1 MWRFIGSKFIASL
14 QFRPN
19 WRKIQIHPHLPKL
32 QASPYRKVQILNL
45 FWWSLLPL
53 SQKNCRLNYVILLLA
68 ASCYYDA
75 DILALKIIREVVW
88 VFPIPNDCF
97 EGC

>member
-1 MWRFIGSKFIASL
+1 MRLVSANYCLHALRIMWRFIGSKFIASL

-45 FWWSLLPL
+45 F
-53 SQKNCRLNYVILLLA
+53 
-68 ASCYYDA
+68 
-75 DILALKIIREVVW
+75 
-88 VFPIPNDCF
+88 
-97 EGC
+97 